1 VQDTN
6 GTINHTFLSP
16 IVGSA
21 NSSPPIFR
29 KRRQS
34 INPSSHHH
42 ASSSSAAARPGY
54 IKDEGGSLSPR
65 SLANTP
71 LTVGPE
77 LVDPHR
83 VASRHHPSFRTTS
96 DTCRGGDVIL
106 DERKDRLVS
115 VDAQGSGSRE
125 GVVKKVLHVDRD
137 VEMRSPH
144 DDPDTTTNMVSSE
157 PLAHHPHRYSSH
169 SYHSSSSSS
178 LLRHDEMRAV
188 KKMRIEVD
196 SSSSASSSS
205 SMMMKKKKQGGHESP
220 LSGGRLTV
228 NSQP

>member
-1 VQDTN
+1 MQDTN

-34 INPSSHHH
+34 TNQSPQHH
-42 ASSSSAAARPGY
+42 SSARPEY

-65 SLANTP
+65 SLANP
-71 LTVGPE
+71 PSTVGPE
-77 LVDPHR
+77 LVDRHR
-83 VASRHHPSFRTTS
+83 IAGHPFRATS
-96 DTCRGGDVIL
+96 DTCNGDGIIL
-106 DERKDRLVS
+106 DERKDRLIPI
-115 VDAQGSGSRE
+115 DARDVGQGSGSRE
-125 GVVKKVLHVDRD
+125 DVVKKVLHVDRD

-144 DDPDTTTNMVSSE
+144 DDPDITTNNMVSSE

-169 SYHSSSSSS
+169 SYPSSSSSS
-178 LLRHDEMRAV
+178 LLRHDEMRAA
-188 KKMRIEVD
+188 KKMKIEVD
-196 SSSSASSSS
+196 SSSSSSSSS